1 MNFKYY
7 GVPIKDQGELV
18 LALTSSS
25 TFRSAKLMESRHN
38 SEALVIVL
46 YQQLENGDDE
56 NYVTLRSIE
65 SAELSE
71 PQRLKAQAGHLM
83 EITYPW
89 GSQFVEQLESLVVDL
104 GLESY
109 QDPFKEGSDSF
120 GILVGQSDDLWE
132 VAPLL
137 DERAEYCDENPDD
150 EDAPWTMEDK
160 IYEACQANNVVW
172 LDTDW
177 KHFEVDITDFKT
189 LGLEVEYTEP
199 IVISQPEGLVIDEVK
214 LTDRQKYHTINLLF
228 KKEDSSKEV

>member
-46 YQQLENGDDE
+46 YQQLENGEDE

-120 GILVGQSDDLWE
+120 GILVGLFLTLIDL
-132 VAPLL
+132 V
-137 DERAEYCDENPDD
+137 
-150 EDAPWTMEDK
+150 
-160 IYEACQANNVVW
+160 
-172 LDTDW
+172 
-177 KHFEVDITDFKT
+177 
-189 LGLEVEYTEP
+189 
-199 IVISQPEGLVIDEVK
+199 
-214 LTDRQKYHTINLLF
+214 
-228 KKEDSSKEV
+228 